1 MQRLGP
7 GVVDDQYPIG
17 FVEAQAAE
25 GLDLFQHAGGVQGAG
40 EEFLAAGAGCGQ
52 AGRGVGL
59 AVAEEQHRQLVFE
72 AGLGLAGQSQAHVGA
87 GEVDFHDDRRRVAFA
102 HAGAEGVGGL
112 AAQRL
117 QTEELQLLGQ
127 ALGAFA
133 VLQCQVDRFAQWRQD
148 GVLELVAMPQAGA
161 RQALHQLVEF
171 ADRLAGKPAAVGLDD
186 VQGAVDGTG
195 QLGMLG
201 LLEAFGIALQAQG
214 GVGQFFHA
222 VAVPLRAGQALPD
235 LQNLARLVDHSL
247 GEVVLQAVQGRVIVL
262 GHHDA
267 LLSWSSRQSVAA
279 NDGSMLSPIA
289 MKASGRWAA
298 DERSLFFSK
307 CHPHLLVGAFVRRT
321 TACLCLF
328 RKILTEHSGTKPAST
343 TLKADDAEVF
353 GVLEGLALGTERVRH
368 GPIPHLSSCFKDPCH
383 AGLEEASWDHA
394 RSRGQFRG

>member
-1 MQRLGP
+1 
-7 GVVDDQYPIG
+7 
-17 FVEAQAAE
+17 
-25 GLDLFQHAGGVQGAG
+25 
-40 EEFLAAGAGCGQ
+40 
-52 AGRGVGL
+52 
-59 AVAEEQHRQLVFE
+59 
-72 AGLGLAGQSQAHVGA
+72 
-87 GEVDFHDDRRRVAFA
+87 
-102 HAGAEGVGGL
+102 
-112 AAQRL
+112 
-117 QTEELQLLGQ
+117 
-127 ALGAFA
+127 
-133 VLQCQVDRFAQWRQD
+133 
-148 GVLELVAMPQAGA
+148 MPQAGA

-186 VQGAVDGTG
+186 VQGTVDGTG

-201 LLEAFGIALQAQG
+201 LLEAFGVALQAQG

-343 TLKADDAEVF
+343 TLKADDAGF
-353 GVLEGLALGTERVRH
+353 
-368 GPIPHLSSCFKDPCH
+368 S
-383 AGLEEASWDHA
+383 ASWKGWRLA
-394 RSRGQFRG
+394 RNAFAMVQSPSIELF